1 MFMFSKTAH
10 FGIAL
15 GIILIVSFILQ
26 YTLNV
31 HTDPQNV
38 YSLAMFPIMAI
49 FIILAIVK
57 VSRNGE
63 PFSIREGLK
72 TGIGVILLGSL
83 MLWIYIIIHASYIET
98 DFVDKLAVVAE
109 QDLRKNSDFTDE
121 KIKESITF
129 LKDNFKFAIFIENV
143 FKSLLSGFFFSLLTS
158 LAIKS
163 KIFTNPNNA

>member
-1 MFMFSKTAH
+1 MFSKISH

-15 GIILIVSFILQ
+15 GCILIASFILQ
-26 YTLNV
+26 YKLNV

-38 YSLAMFPIMAI
+38 YSLAMFPVMAI
-49 FIILAIVK
+49 FMILAIIR

-83 MLWIYIIIHASYIET
+83 MLWIYIIIHASYVEP

-109 QDLRKNSDFTDE
+109 NDLRKNSDFTDE
-121 KIKESITF
+121 KIQESIAF

-143 FKSLLSGFFFSLLTS
+143 FKSLLSGFFFSLLAS

-163 KIFTNPNNA
+163 KIFANPKNPV